1 MTASVLLVSKDRER
15 ISSLEARLY
24 KEYYTVH
31 IAENSSQTIEH
42 IAKYKIDVIIL
53 GIDLEEVDGIKICTR
68 LKQNPST
75 TYIPVVMIAE
85 KEDTDIRIQAFNAG
99 ADELITYPINIIVL
113 LVRLTA
119 LSRTKKLIDELMIRN
134 SSNIILG
141 IAAMS
146 MEEEAERSIAVI
158 DDQGKTERISDIL
171 YNITKHIYKFTGD
184 EEEIKASDK
193 DIDIVLISSLLEH
206 HDPLRVVSYIRSH
219 KLYKDSIIVMLVD
232 KVDEEQVTQ
241 CIDIGINDFFL
252 YNIEEVE
259 LVIRVKTL
267 LQRKLYKDNL
277 KRQLQEQ
284 VELSIKD
291 GLTGIFNRHYF
302 DVHAIQ
308 VVRETHGCKYSSNLL
323 MCDLDDF
330 KNVNDQYGH
339 QAGDA
344 VLKTFAEILKDNF
357 YVTDLVARYGGEEF
371 VILLGCVTLDQAEQ
385 LAERLRKKVE
395 ETEFIIPL
403 TDKILKKTVSIGVT
417 EYKQGEPIEQ
427 FIARADKAMYMAKR
441 NGKNQVVR
449 ISKK

>member
-1 MTASVLLVSKDRER
+1 MTANVLLVSKDRER
-15 ISSLEARLY
+15 ISPLEARLY
-24 KEYYTVH
+24 KEYYTVY

-85 KEDTDIRIQAFNAG
+85 KEDADIRIQAFNAG
-99 ADELITYPINIIVL
+99 ADELITYPIDIIVL
-113 LVRLTA
+113 LFRLTA
-119 LSRTKKLIDELMIRN
+119 LSKTKKLIDELMIRN

-141 IAAMS
+141 VAAMS
-146 MEEEAERSIAVI
+146 MEEEADRSIAVI

-171 YNITKHIYKFTGD
+171 YNITKHVYKFTGD
-184 EEEIKASDK
+184 EDEIKASDK

-206 HDPLRVVSYIRSH
+206 QDPLRVVSCIRSH

-232 KVDEEQVTQ
+232 KVDELQVTQ
-241 CIDIGINDFFL
+241 CMDIGINDFFL

-330 KNVNDQYGH
+330 KNVNDQHGH

-344 VLKTFAEILKDNF
+344 VLKTFAEILKNNF

-403 TDKILKKTVSIGVT
+403 TGDLLKKTVSIGVT
-417 EYKQGEPIEQ
+417 EYKRGEPIEQ
-427 FIARADKAMYMAKR
+427 FIARADKAMYMA
-441 NGKNQVVR
+441 
-449 ISKK
+449 